1 MRHFA
6 ITGIVTASWISR
18 TLSGSAMRA
27 TPPSRRMSAGT
38 RSRAITATAPDSS
51 AIRACSA
58 SITSMITPPL
68 SISASPVLTR
78 IVPVSCIA
86 VSLAR
91 EERLD
96 GAPELVRLLQE
107 EHVTGVVEHDQLG
120 AGDAVGDR
128 ARGDR
133 PADEVVGAG
142 DHQSLRL
149 DPREVG
155 PHVELLGVEDLQR
168 RGARAVARAVEP
180 GPVPLVPAREVERR
194 HRAPQVAEVA
204 LVVVAALLAVE
215 RVGEA
220 RPAGVAHQHRPGA
233 DAACGQLHSLSVV
246 AATRPNSRR
255 STDATATSA
264 TRVSSRRGSRVVTR
278 WSMRP
283 GRRNDCQNR

>member
-38 RSRAITATAPDSS
+38 RSSAITATAPASS
-51 AIRACSA
+51 ATRACSA

-120 AGDAVGDR
+120 AGEPVGRVGEPRLGR
-128 ARGDR
+128 ARGLRALDLR
-133 PADEVVGAG
+133 RELVGHGGACRRE
-142 DHQSLRL
+142 HELPH
-149 DPREVG
+149 PRRV
-155 PHVELLGVEDLQR
+155 R
-168 RGARAVARAVEP
+168 RGVRDRDD
-180 GPVPLVPAREVERR
+180 PA
-194 HRAPQVAEVA
+194 
-204 LVVVAALLAVE
+204 
-215 RVGEA
+215 VGEA
-220 RPAGVAHQHRPGA
+220 EQVDPLEREMLP
-233 DAACGQLHSLSVV
+233 
-246 AATRPNSRR
+246 
-255 STDATATSA
+255 
-264 TRVSSRRGSRVVTR
+264 
-278 WSMRP
+278 
-283 GRRNDCQNR
+283 

>member
-38 RSRAITATAPDSS
+38 RSSAITATAPASS
-51 AIRACSA
+51 ATRACSA

-78 IVPVSCIA
+78 IVPVSCMA

-96 GAPELVRLLQE
+96 CVPERFGLLEE
-107 EHVTGVVEHDQLG
+107 EHVARVLEDDDLG
-120 AGDAVGDR
+120 AGHAVGDR

-133 PADEVVGAG
+133 PADEIVGAG
-142 DHQSLRL
+142 DHERLRL
-149 DPREVG
+149 DPREVRSD
-155 PHVELLGVEDLQR
+155 VERLRVEDPQR
-168 RGARAVARAVEP
+168 CRAGAVRRALDP

-194 HRAPQVAEVA
+194 HRAPQ
-204 LVVVAALLAVE
+204 LA
-215 RVGEA
+215 
-220 RPAGVAHQHRPGA
+220 
-233 DAACGQLHSLSVV
+233 
-246 AATRPNSRR
+246 
-255 STDATATSA
+255 
-264 TRVSSRRGSRVVTR
+264 
-278 WSMRP
+278 
-283 GRRNDCQNR
+283 